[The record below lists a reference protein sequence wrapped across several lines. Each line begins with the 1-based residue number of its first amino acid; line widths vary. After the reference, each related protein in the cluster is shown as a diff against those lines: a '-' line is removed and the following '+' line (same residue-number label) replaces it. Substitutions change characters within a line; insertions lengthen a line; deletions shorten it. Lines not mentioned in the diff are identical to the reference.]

1 VRISLAAADLTC
13 QQSSTIASVILRPV
27 PVHPSTIRTSARR
40 RMGSIGTQPCEA
52 MSHWRAGVGETAAC
66 DDMLGIR
73 NERHTIG
80 RMTFTDGMRRS
91 AIICTLLLSAAPGF
105 VRLAAQDLVP
115 QAEPSANSRPTV
127 RDILVISDSQSLNL
141 EISTD
146 APIVPENQ
154 RLEHPDRLVFD
165 FPGLALQGSTQ
176 HILVNKG
183 PIIAVRTS
191 LFRASPPIARIV
203 VDLKQPLE
211 AEIRSVGNRVSIR
224 IPFAAT
230 GAGPIRQSQ
239 DTDQPPAKAESIP
252 PHPIQPTHVEPSIV
266 EAPIHGRP
274 GAYDLLAKARSIG
287 LNDLPE
293 LEKKADGGDAEAET
307 LLALAYHSGGLLKND
322 ETEALRLLHK
332 AADGGFV
339 AAQESLGIFYAT
351 GVGMEQP
358 NPSEAISWYIRAARQ
373 GSIDAATNLGTMY
386 AAGNGIPKDMGT
398 AIRWFRQAA
407 DAGGGVAQYNL
418 ALIYGRGDGV
428 ERNDRESTYWLT
440 KAADHDVI
448 PALMD
453 LARRSALPRDGSP
466 PNVDAAIAR
475 YKKAAEL
482 GNALAQAILG
492 DLYSNGELVKA
503 DYEQAVKWYR
513 MAADQ
518 GQRDGQFG
526 LAARYILGQGVPADQ
541 NEAFR
546 WFQAAADQGHA
557 DAQYDL
563 ATMYETGQGTSPDL
577 PQAVH
582 YYQLAAEQG
591 VVKSQ
596 YRLGILLAKSESIE
610 TDRVAAFKWLMLAQ
624 DSVSAARSALNNLQH
639 SMSATEITEAEH
651 QVDAWRVARKPSRP

>member
-1 VRISLAAADLTC
+1 
-13 QQSSTIASVILRPV
+13 
-27 PVHPSTIRTSARR
+27 
-40 RMGSIGTQPCEA
+40 MGSIGTEPAKQCRTGKLA
-52 MSHWRAGVGETAAC
+52 LVKQQRVTICS
-66 DDMLGIR
+66 GIR
-73 NERHTIG
+73 NKRHTIG
-80 RMTFTDGMRRS
+80 RMTFTNGMRRS
-91 AIICTLLLSAAPGF
+91 AIICTLLLSVAPGF
-105 VRLAAQDLVP
+105 VRLAAQDLVS
-115 QAEPSANSRPTV
+115 QVEPSASSRPTV

-176 HILVNKG
+176 HILVNTG

-211 AEIRSVGNRVSIR
+211 AQIRSVGNKVSIR
-224 IPFAAT
+224 IPFAAI

-239 DTDQPPAKAESIP
+239 DTDQPPGKAESIP
-252 PHPIQPTHVEPSIV
+252 PHPIQQTHVEEPNIV

-373 GSIDAATNLGTMY
+373 GSIDAATNLGTLY

-407 DAGGGVAQYNL
+407 SAGGGVAQYNL

-428 ERNDRESTYWLT
+428 ERDDRESTHWLT

-475 YKKAAEL
+475 YKRAAEL

-610 TDRVAAFKWLMLAQ
+610 RDRVAAFKWLMLAQ
-624 DSVSAARSALNNLQH
+624 DSVSAARSALNDLQH

>member
-1 VRISLAAADLTC
+1 
-13 QQSSTIASVILRPV
+13 
-27 PVHPSTIRTSARR
+27 
-40 RMGSIGTQPCEA
+40 
-52 MSHWRAGVGETAAC
+52 
-66 DDMLGIR
+66 MLGIR
-73 NERHTIG
+73 NKRDSIG
-80 RMTFTDGMRRS
+80 GMTFTDGLRRF
-91 AIICTLLLSAAPGF
+91 AVLGTLLLGAAPAF
-105 VRLAAQDLVP
+105 VRLAAQDLGP
-115 QAEPSANSRPTV
+115 QAEPLAGSKPTV

-176 HILVNKG
+176 HILVNTG

-211 AEIRSVGNRVSIR
+211 AQIRSVGNKVSIR
-224 IPFAAT
+224 IPFAAI

-239 DTDQPPAKAESIP
+239 DTDQPPVQAESIP
-252 PHPIQPTHVEPSIV
+252 PHRIQSTHLEEANIV

-293 LEKKADGGDAEAET
+293 LEKKADGGDAESET

-358 NPSEAISWYIRAARQ
+358 NPSEAISWYIKAARQ
-373 GSIDAATNLGTMY
+373 GSVDAATNLGTMY
-386 AAGNGIPKDMGT
+386 AAGDGIPKDMGT

-407 DAGGGVAQYNL
+407 NAGGGVAQYNL

-428 ERNDRESTYWLT
+428 ERDDRESTYWLT

-596 YRLGILLAKSESIE
+596 YRLGILLAKSEAIE
-610 TDRVAAFKWLMLAQ
+610 RDRVAAFKWLMLAQ
-624 DSVSAARSALNNLQH
+624 DSVSAARSALNDLQH